1 MFLEES
7 KNTFIT
13 MNSKGSLPGLQW
25 ARGGRHETK
34 GQPFPHSSMRMHHA
48 ASQRQLLS
56 LSGWVSP
63 WVSVHDSHWT
73 TISNEAFP
81 AY

>member
-1 MFLEES
+1 MSLEES
-7 KNTFIT
+7 QNTFFT

-34 GQPFPHSSMRMHHA
+34 GQPFSHSSMGMHHA
-48 ASQRQLLS
+48 AWQLLS
-56 LSGWVSP
+56 LIGWVSP

-73 TISNEAFP
+73 TTSSEAFP